1 MIRSIWR
8 SIPIRRIACRCRL
21 YIAIHAASSARASA
35 SARAARL
42 GGPGRAATV
51 AKVTTDQT
59 QAQTQAPRLTSL
71 SPGAGCACKLP
82 LAKLEALFATM
93 GGAAI
98 APATGDLLI
107 GAAEGDDAAVLR
119 LDDERALV
127 LTTDFFTPIVDD
139 PADWGRIAAANA
151 LSDVYAMGGRPLFAV
166 NLAAWPG
173 EGLDLA
179 ILGQVLRGGAE
190 VAAQAGCFVA
200 GGHTIDDPVPKYG
213 LAVTGVADPAAL
225 MTIDRAAP
233 GDRLILTKAIGT
245 GVVATA
251 LKHGA
256 APAEVISAAVASMT
270 LLNAG
275 ASQAALAAGVRAATD
290 VTGFGL
296 LGHLHRMLAAS
307 GAAARLNAASVPLLP
322 GAAELAA
329 AGFVS
334 GGTRANTERMR
345 GCAVLDAAIP
355 AELSVLLHDAQTS
368 GGLLLATPPQAAAAL
383 LSELRAQ
390 GLPAALI
397 GEVSQGESGRIDVQP
412 GPFGTTVLSRIPWG
426 GDDEAW
432 VRGGRGCSPAC
443 SRCWPWSP
451 RPARPTPPG
460 PRRLRRGTWSWS
472 ACPGCAGATC
482 PRPPRRRCGGW
493 PARARW
499 GRWWTTRCCR

>member
-1 MIRSIWR
+1 MTW
-8 SIPIRRIACRCRL
+8 
-21 YIAIHAASSARASA
+21 
-35 SARAARL
+35 AARPRSAGL
-42 GGPGRAATV
+42 ATV
-51 AKVTTDQT
+51 ARVTADPTQT
-59 QAQTQAPRLTSL
+59 QTAAPRLTSL

-82 LAKLEALFATM
+82 LAKLEELFATM
-93 GGAAI
+93 EGV
-98 APATGDLLI
+98 PAMGPASGDLLI
-107 GAAEGDDAAVLR
+107 GALEGDDAAVLR

-139 PADWGRIAAANA
+139 PGDWGRIAAANA

-173 EGLDLA
+173 DGLDIAL
-179 ILGQVLRGGAE
+179 LGQVLRGGAQ
-190 VAAQAGCFVA
+190 VAAEAGCFVA

-213 LAVTGVADPAAL
+213 LAVVGLADPDRL

-233 GDRLILTKAIGT
+233 GDQLILTKAIGT
-245 GVVATA
+245 GVIATA
-251 LKHGA
+251 LKRRA
-256 APAEVISAAVASMT
+256 APADAVLAAVASMT

-307 GAAARLNAASVPLLP
+307 GVAARINAASVPLLP

-345 GCAVLDAAIP
+345 GFAALDPAIP
-355 AELSVLLHDAQTS
+355 AELAVLLHDAQTS
-368 GGLLLATPPQAAAAL
+368 GGLLLAAPPAAAPAL

-397 GEVSQGESGRIDVQP
+397 GDIVPGESGHVHVHQDR
-412 GPFGTTVLSRIPWG
+412 
-426 GDDEAW
+426 
-432 VRGGRGCSPAC
+432 
-443 SRCWPWSP
+443 
-451 RPARPTPPG
+451 
-460 PRRLRRGTWSWS
+460 S
-472 ACPGCAGATC
+472 A
-482 PRPPRRRCGGW
+482 
-493 PARARW
+493 
-499 GRWWTTRCCR
+499 